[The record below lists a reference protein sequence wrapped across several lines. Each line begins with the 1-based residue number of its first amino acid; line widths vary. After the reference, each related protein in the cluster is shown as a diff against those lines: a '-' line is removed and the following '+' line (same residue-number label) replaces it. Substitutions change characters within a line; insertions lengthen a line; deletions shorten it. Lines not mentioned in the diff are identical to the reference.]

1 MEVVKVSCTAHTPHT
16 THGTHATHATRTHC
30 TRTHA
35 HDTRRNGNADRLQF
49 AQYLIGK
56 GANPLARGTQGTAA
70 DVANQVHETAIA
82 AYLQGAYAQP

>member
-1 MEVVKVSCTAHTPHT
+1 MHTAL
-16 THGTHATHATRTHC
+16 
-30 TRTHA
+30 
-35 HDTRRNGNADRLQF
+35 GNANRLHF

-82 AYLQGAYAQP
+82 AYLQGAYAQPWPCREIGPHLLT